1 LPIRR
6 KLDVGDLAGYHHF
19 LAIVLLR
26 VREELGDFQKTGC
39 VRKQRYQAEGEK
51 GEKKN
56 QDACDSVMLKRWLDV
71 RRSGHDVDV
80 LYLTQARRGKKF

>member
-1 LPIRR
+1 
-6 KLDVGDLAGYHHF
+6 

-26 VREELGDFQKTGC
+26 VCEKFGDFQKTEC

-51 GEKKN
+51 GEKKK
-56 QDACDSVMLKRWLDV
+56 QDACDSVMLTRWLDV

-80 LYLTQARRGKKF
+80 LYLTGGNVPIMDNNSSETGRGEQRSSEF